1 MQVMQQDTLL
11 RKDTEN
17 ALNVDA
23 ARVTTYSLLAHI
35 NNGAGA
41 GIADL
46 GDIFVPLV
54 KRSLAKMNKGVVTKG
69 ESLLEIKAVI
79 DSQYQLDI
87 PIPFLQVLLQR
98 IAREVNVDGQEH
110 IRLFSDGGF
119 IIKNFIF
126 SDIEEAF
133 SRQETEVEILGQAF
147 DDFLSL
153 RGETLSPQGSIFDF
167 LDKNRASL
175 SCYFANKQSV
185 VTDKDDSI
193 HAEFIESIK
202 SDSTLYGTLKKVYLG
217 SIISGYLEINV
228 GEISSGV
235 EFLLDTN
242 FLLGL
247 LDLTSPESNHTCLKL
262 IEVCQRLGHRLTV
275 LDDTIEETSNLLKI
289 VASKIEG
296 AVLIRKL
303 DKETIE
309 SGCDRRGLT
318 KTDLQRIA
326 ANLSESILNLGV
338 SKIPHTLVY
347 KNKAKHS
354 PVFETFKSIRN
365 SSHGALHDATAVVY
379 VKEKRGK
386 RITDFY
392 EAKCWFVT
400 NTKRTV
406 SYHEKGTFIPEIIR
420 AEDLMNILWLT
431 SPNVT
436 SAEMLDVGLTRL
448 ISSAYSNSL
457 PTNRLLRHLDEKIGI
472 YAKGVVD
479 PKDIVLLAN
488 AVADKT
494 VQNLGRLET
503 ATGDN
508 FVAEIQ
514 FAARAEEAKQK
525 LRDERTKN
533 LLVEKSKESEQR
545 IEQIKTDLVQRSQSD
560 LEEVAERLTSVH
572 DRELLRRELQSC
584 RSALKDKKEQKERLE
599 DLESRYSDDAT
610 QRANRV
616 SVSVAALVPVLAIW
630 ALIKFGWNVLEPYT
644 FIVGLVVISVGFF
657 LFIFAKID
665 FSYQGLRDLVAS
677 KRKERLFEKYGFS
690 EIELNGVSRQVDT
703 LNQEITRLSQAL
715 DVEDEA
721 ARMA

>member
-1 MQVMQQDTLL
+1 MQQDILL
-11 RKDTEN
+11 QKDIEN
-17 ALNVDA
+17 ALDVDA
-23 ARVTTYSLLAHI
+23 TRVTTYSLLAHI
-35 NNGAGA
+35 NNGSGA

-46 GDIFVPLV
+46 SDIFVPLV

-69 ESLLEIKAVI
+69 ESLLEIKSVV

-87 PIPFLQVLLQR
+87 PIPFLQALLQR

-110 IRLFSDGGF
+110 IKLFSDGGF

-133 SRQETEVEILGQAF
+133 SRQETEVEILSQAF

-153 RGETLSPQGSIFDF
+153 RGETSSLQSSIFDF

-175 SCYFANKQSV
+175 SCYFANKKSV
-185 VTDKDDSI
+185 VTDTDDSI

-228 GEISSGV
+228 SEITSGV

-262 IEVCQRLGHRLTV
+262 IEVCRRLGHRLTV

-289 VASKIEG
+289 VALKIED

-318 KTDLQRIA
+318 RTDLQRIA

-338 SKIPHTLVY
+338 LKIPHTLVY
-347 KNKAKHS
+347 KNKAKYS

-365 SSHGALHDATAVVY
+365 SSRGALHDATAVIY
-379 VKEKRGK
+379 VKDKRGK
-386 RITDFY
+386 KITDFY

-406 SYHEKGTFIPEIIR
+406 SYHEKGEFIPEIIR
-420 AEDLMNILWLT
+420 VEDLMNILWLT

-436 SAEMLDVGLTRL
+436 NAEMLDVGLTRL

-472 YAKGVVD
+472 YAKGIVD

-533 LLVEKSKESEQR
+533 ILVEKSKESEQR

-560 LEEVAERLTSVH
+560 LEDVAERLTSVH
-572 DRELLRRELQSC
+572 GRELLRRELQSC
-584 RSALKDKKEQKERLE
+584 KSILKDKKEQKERLE
-599 DLESRYSDDAT
+599 DLEARYSKDAT
-610 QRANRV
+610 QSANMR
-616 SVSVAALVPVLAIW
+616 SVSVAVLVPVFAIL
-630 ALIKFGWNVLEPYT
+630 ALIRFGWNVLEPYT
-644 FIVGLVVISVGFF
+644 FILGLVVLSVAFV
-657 LFIFAKID
+657 LFISAKID
-665 FSYQGLRDLVAS
+665 FSYQGLRDHLAS
-677 KRKERLFEKYGFS
+677 KRKKRLFEKYGFS
-690 EIELNGVSRQVDT
+690 EKELTDINSQVT
-703 LNQEITRLSQAL
+703 KLNEEITKLNQAL
-715 DVEDEA
+715 DFENETA
-721 ARMA
+721 SMA